1 MADSFI
7 RINSNH
13 GRIGRFCWVNSDLRQ
28 DHRSCIIVQGQIGGR
43 APWYYPCGWWGW
55 SYLCSPHP
63 ATPGEAW

>member
-1 MADSFI
+1 MARPFITIDSTK
-7 RINSNH
+7 

-28 DHRSCIIVQGQIGGR
+28 GSCIIFHGEIGGR
-43 APWYYPCGWWGW
+43 APWYYPIGWWGT